1 MAGVKSAN
9 AHLAIT
15 VKSSINVLNACRIPD
30 DCFSVQVIVN
40 INANVIAI
48 VKLVRL
54 NIELPKVSLYWK
66 IEVGNIEAKAVVS
79 MKTVDAKNA
88 KNKAILKINTN
99 ENNFAFITILL
110 QRFKKTVNF
119 TVMYN
124 IINIIMLYRE

>member
-1 MAGVKSAN
+1 MVNYLRRADSLWFNYGHSSCLYAVVAGVKSAN

-30 DCFSVQVIVN
+30 DRFSVQVIVN

-54 NIELPKVSLYWK
+54 N

-110 QRFKKTVNF
+110 
-119 TVMYN
+119 
-124 IINIIMLYRE
+124 